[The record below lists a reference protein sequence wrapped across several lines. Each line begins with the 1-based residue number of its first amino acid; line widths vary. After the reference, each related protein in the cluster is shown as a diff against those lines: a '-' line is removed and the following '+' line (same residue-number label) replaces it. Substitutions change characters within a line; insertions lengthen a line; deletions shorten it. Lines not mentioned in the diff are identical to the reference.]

1 LNQQIK
7 RLSWAAAGVLAL
19 VGGIAAVAQAP
30 ALVAPGPNKV
40 AFPADWAKG
49 TLYATVDRP
58 DTKQYREFYT
68 TPDVVEAARA
78 GKPIPDG
85 AVITLAAYAAQADA
99 AGVPLKDANGRFMKG
114 SLLAVNVQQK
124 KKGWGE
130 DIPAAIRNGD
140 WVYQSFTPAGVA
152 NDKAN
157 LTACYQCHLPFAK
170 DEYLTNLAKL
180 QGKFPSQAA
189 AVMKSGP
196 ADVTVAG
203 FAFGPNALKVT
214 AGQAVTWTNNDDTPH
229 QVTLVGADARR
240 SDVMLKGQSA
250 TMQFDAAGNIA
261 YICGLHPTMKGT
273 IEVTAKP

>member
-1 LNQQIK
+1 MNQQIK
-7 RLSWAAAGVLAL
+7 RLSWADAGVLAL
-19 VGGIAAVAQAP
+19 VGGMAAVAQAP

-140 WVYQSFTPAGVA
+140 WQYQSFTPDGKP

-189 AVMKSGP
+189 AVMRSGP
-196 ADVTVAG
+196 ADVTVVG
-203 FAFGPNALKVT
+203 FAFGPNTIKVT

-229 QVTLVGADARR
+229 QITVTGGNQR

-250 TMQFDAAGNIA
+250 TIQFDAAGNIA
-261 YICGLHPTMKGT
+261 YICGLHPSMKGT
-273 IEVTAKP
+273 IEVVAKN